1 MKYLLGNLVGVGTWT
16 DWGFGARTFDDEESN
31 KKHGTIVTQILNLFN
46 FEHKDEEN
54 SFFPFPI
61 SNFAYLNE
69 NPFIW
74 RLHTFWFRE
83 IVTWGES
90 ESEILSL

>member
-1 MKYLLGNLVGVGTWT
+1 MGLGLGLTEALGLGLDN
-16 DWGFGARTFDDEESN
+16 EESN
-31 KKHGTIVTQILNLFN
+31 RKHGTIVTQILNLFN

-83 IVTWGES
+83 IVT
-90 ESEILSL
+90 